1 LLLKIYLLIVIHRKG
16 TNYKILILKQKDME
30 IISEK
35 PVNVRIGKHVIMIPL
50 SAIREF
56 LLYAGKNK

>member
-1 LLLKIYLLIVIHRKG
+1 
-16 TNYKILILKQKDME
+16 ME

-35 PVNVRIGKHVIMIPL
+35 PVNVRIGKHVIMLPL

-56 LLYAGKNK
+56 LLYAGKIR